1 MVNKVVSDIPIV
13 SLTFNYELA
22 SRSSDYSLPDKYPE
36 SVPFIKDNIKSLI
49 TSILGEKNNIN
60 SIVDSIYDTE
70 RKLAKIHQ
78 ESQIYTILMN
88 LVSGIKPENIETLKF
103 NELNEK
109 YPMINWESY
118 IKNTFESYNLG
129 ELITDDMIIYNLYP
143 TLYEGLNKLISEMTV
158 DDIVN
163 YLEWYVISMS
173 AFDDYV
179 SEDIIKTKE
188 NYINKIKELSSSLIQ
203 KRMNE
208 SYSSNISDGSTQF
221 KSLQRRNVTEPET
234 KSNKNVR
241 YSVCSKYI
249 KNVIPMVISKYF
261 IQKNFNDD
269 YKKEVKNMV
278 DNIKKAMINRIPKI
292 EWLDDE
298 TKEYAIQKGL
308 KMIDKIGYPDEIMD
322 PKKLYQMYEDL
333 EINNLFNL
341 IIKSNISSFGKN
353 LKYLDKNEWLM
364 EPYNV
369 NAYYYPVTNSF
380 YLPAAILQSPFY
392 STDEQDYINY
402 SSSGS
407 IIGHEITHA
416 FDNFGR
422 LYGAEG
428 NLNNWWSDNDNKEF
442 SEYAQCFIDEYNAI
456 TYDVGNE
463 KVNVN
468 GERTLGENLA
478 DNGGLARAYEAWQ
491 LSLLENPEKAARRN
505 KKLPGFEN
513 YTIDQLFYIA
523 YGQLFCSINTK
534 KENDV
539 HPPGIA
545 RVNGVVANSE
555 HFAKT
560 FNCPRKSSMNP
571 EKKCIIW

>member
-173 AFDDYV
+173 AFDDYI
-179 SEDIIKTKE
+179 STEEEHNEKEDK
-188 NYINKIKELSSSLIQ
+188 
-203 KRMNE
+203 
-208 SYSSNISDGSTQF
+208 D
-221 KSLQRRNVTEPET
+221 
-234 KSNKNVR
+234 R
-241 YSVCSKYI
+241 YSICSEYLENI
-249 KNVIPMVISKYF
+249 MPMAISKYF
-261 IQKNFNDD
+261 IQKNFNDNFKD
-269 YKKEVKNMV
+269 EVKEMV
-278 DNIKKAMINRIPKI
+278 NNIKEAMINRIPKI

-298 TKEYAIQKGL
+298 TKEYAIQKSL
-308 KMIDKIGYPDEIMD
+308 KMIDRIGYPDEIMD
-322 PKKLYQMYEDL
+322 PKKLYQMYENL
-333 EINNLFNL
+333 EIDDLFNL

-369 NAYYYPVTNSF
+369 NAYYYPGTNSINF
-380 YLPAAILQSPFY
+380 PIAVFQSPFY
-392 STDEQDYINY
+392 SNDNQDYINY

-407 IIGHEITHA
+407 VIGHELTHA
-416 FDNFGR
+416 FDNYGR
-422 LYGAEG
+422 LFDVEG

-523 YGQLFCSINTK
+523 YGQSYCAINPSYISTD
-534 KENDV
+534 E
-539 HPPGIA
+539 HSPGIA

-555 HFAKT
+555 HFAKA
-560 FNCPRKSSMNP
+560 FNCPRKSPMNP
-571 EKKCIIW
+571 DNKCIIW